1 MFLHKI
7 TQNTRSLSCRMLG
20 LFLAKFSASPNSL
33 SLKSFRLFSLSFAA
47 ASPLS
52 FSSKICLVFGCL
64 IFPQLFIFSY
74 WFDWMCFLYLFS
86 LRGGVEE
93 RKWLILFLS
102 SILLLLA
109 LLLFLRLTG
118 FPRFFYILVP
128 HLFVHFYFSHLILL
142 SSLYMTLISPY
153 PVMCV
158 LILCV
163 RVFIFHQMG
172 SSLFT

>member
-1 MFLHKI
+1 
-7 TQNTRSLSCRMLG
+7 
-20 LFLAKFSASPNSL
+20 
-33 SLKSFRLFSLSFAA
+33 
-47 ASPLS
+47 
-52 FSSKICLVFGCL
+52 LVFGCL

-109 LLLFLRLTG
+109 LLHFLRLTG
-118 FPRFFYILVP
+118 FPRIFFVLVP
-128 HLFVHFYFSHLILL
+128 HLFVHFYFSHLIPL
-142 SSLYMTLISPY
+142 SSLYTILISPY

>member
-1 MFLHKI
+1 M
-7 TQNTRSLSCRMLG
+7 
-20 LFLAKFSASPNSL
+20 FSASPNSL
-33 SLKSFRLFSLSFAA
+33 SLKSFRLFSLSSAT

-52 FSSKICLVFGCL
+52 FSSKICLVFVCL

-74 WFDWMCFLYLFS
+74 GFDWTCFLYLFS

-102 SILLLLA
+102 SILPLA

-118 FPRFFYILVP
+118 FRRFFFVLVP
-128 HLFVHFYFSHLILL
+128 HLFIHFYFSHLIFL
-142 SSLYMTLISPY
+142 SFLYTTLNSPY

-158 LILCV
+158 LILYV
-163 RVFIFHQMG
+163 RVFIFYQMG